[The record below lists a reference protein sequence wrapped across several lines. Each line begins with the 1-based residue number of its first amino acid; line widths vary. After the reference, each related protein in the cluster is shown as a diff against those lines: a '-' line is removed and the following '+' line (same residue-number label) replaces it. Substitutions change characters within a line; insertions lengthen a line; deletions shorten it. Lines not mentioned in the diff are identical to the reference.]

1 MTASACWP
9 SPRLKE
15 ILLWFQRSRFTMCFL
30 RRKRGNR
37 IFSYRFQESKFS
49 MPQGTTENVTVAFRE
64 MVFTGID
71 RGTMARRTSVALPHA
86 RRFTFDGSR
95 RRISA
100 HGLVDAKH

>member
-1 MTASACWP
+1 
-9 SPRLKE
+9 
-15 ILLWFQRSRFTMCFL
+15 
-30 RRKRGNR
+30 
-37 IFSYRFQESKFS
+37 

-100 HGLVDAKH
+100 HGLVDAKHLPYTHPGRSLGTSTGTQRNSMEIRGELRQNLYQ